1 MRIDLIRKI
10 ALYAVYIILLT
21 CFQVSFPDKLSF
33 NGQIAGL
40 MFVFVV
46 LSAYMFGF
54 RDGVI
59 VGIIVGVLRDS
70 FAAPAVIDFGGNTIT
85 SVGIGAFVMFSAAV
99 FGATVF
105 TIKIK
110 RKVPFAF
117 LTVLTATVTYKL
129 IGHSVIWVW
138 NAVFS
143 DNNYRLS
150 ASQIIIDSVG
160 TQVLLNLACAIP
172 IWLLLRFA
180 GPYKKGINPALED
193 KGLMLGGDSSW
204 LTI

>member
-33 NGQIAGL
+33 NGQIADL

-85 SVGIGAFVMFSAAV
+85 SVGIGAFVMFSTAV

-117 LTVLTATVTYKL
+117 LTVLTATVTYK
-129 IGHSVIWVW
+129 
-138 NAVFS
+138 
-143 DNNYRLS
+143 LS